1 MEENLIVEEI
11 ECEEIFVL
19 DKKVMKK
26 DIKRV
31 GWGLIWYTLI
41 NLLVVT
47 IVIAAQT
54 IIFEMSNAEGIS
66 LEEFMVNLENEG
78 TSMIIGVLVGILF
91 LRFFMRK
98 NVQKEMIFS
107 ENRKMTDV
115 RIIKTVILLIQM
127 FQAYYNDFM

>member
-11 ECEEIFVL
+11 ECEETFAL

-41 NLLVVT
+41 NLFVVT

-54 IIFEMSNAEGIS
+54 IIFEM
-66 LEEFMVNLENEG
+66 
-78 TSMIIGVLVGILF
+78 
-91 LRFFMRK
+91 K
-98 NVQKEMIFS
+98 
-107 ENRKMTDV
+107 
-115 RIIKTVILLIQM
+115 
-127 FQAYYNDFM
+127 

>member
-1 MEENLIVEEI
+1 MEENMILEEVM
-11 ECEEIFVL
+11 ECEEAFVL

-54 IIFEMSNAEGIS
+54 IIFEMSNSEGIS

-78 TSMIIGVLVGILF
+78 TSMSIGVFVGILF
-91 LRFFMRK
+91 LRVFMRK
-98 NVQKEMIFS
+98 MYK
-107 ENRKMTDV
+107 K
-115 RIIKTVILLIQM
+115 K
-127 FQAYYNDFM
+127 